1 MGRTYS
7 RIGRNVKE
15 VKGEIANAAET
26 CTDVTHIID
35 FINEHCIY

>member
-1 MGRTYS
+1 MGRKYS

-15 VKGEIANAAET
+15 VKGET
-26 CTDVTHIID
+26 CTDVTRIID